1 MTIHIISVVSPEASD
16 DGGNP
21 VVTAEMIRIT
31 DLIMGDNNSN
41 YTGRLFI
48 VQQSI

>member
-31 DLIMGDNNSN
+31 DLIMGDNNCN
-41 YTGRLFI
+41 YTGRLFT